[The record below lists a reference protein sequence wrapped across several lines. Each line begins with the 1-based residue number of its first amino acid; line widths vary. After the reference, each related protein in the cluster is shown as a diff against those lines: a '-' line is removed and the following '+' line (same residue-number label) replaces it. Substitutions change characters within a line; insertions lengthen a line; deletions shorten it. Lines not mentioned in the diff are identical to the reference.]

1 MTRFEEVKD
10 MTTEDYF
17 KGNQFSIDAFNKKY
31 TIRNDETYV
40 EALKRVCDYVAS
52 AEETDE
58 LKQYWSEKWFDE
70 IFNDWWH
77 PAGSIMQGAGNP
89 RKISLANCTTVS
101 LGTGDEYNEWD
112 SLEGIIRGTA
122 YSVAKTAAYRQ
133 GLGVDF
139 SRIRPKGT
147 AIHNSSNESE
157 GVIHWMKFIDSIGYY
172 VGQKGRIPAM
182 LFSLNI
188 NHPDVQDFIEVKKD
202 YTKIQ
207 NANISVQITDDF
219 YQAVKDD
226 ADWTMEFT
234 IPATR
239 KGGSYTI
246 DAHVKTEEAEEFN
259 GEWTMHT
266 HRDKEEEVITKTV
279 KAKELLSL
287 IAKNM
292 HSNAEPG
299 IQNIDIAR
307 RFSNSDA
314 VYDIDDSYDSRIV
327 STNACSEQY
336 LSRDSLCVLSS
347 INAGRFSND
356 DFDQTGKIAESM
368 NRFLDNV
375 NTLEVR
381 DHRYATPI
389 QKEAI
394 LKLRRTG
401 AGITNMAEFLFKRN
415 VSYDSKQGADMAEA
429 FTSNFNYHLYKS
441 TIALGKEKGS
451 FGLFDEDKIKRSE
464 FIQHMETRML
474 HFTHMRNVTVSSI
487 APTGTLS
494 LMFRD
499 MTMSSGIE
507 PAFGLYYWKRT
518 RMSGEYEYYFV
529 VPHAVRM
536 KCEEL
541 GIGLGMEADTIR
553 DTWDGKHGKKA
564 AAIIDANLDK
574 FNFKGSREIP
584 PLNKLNLVSK
594 VAKHIDSSV
603 SVTFMLGED
612 STPEDV
618 EDFIIKTH
626 DVGLKSIAAFPDR
639 KMYGIVSFTPFKDLA
654 FKLKDEGVELHQQN
668 FSEEELADLSMGSDN
683 ITVSTAPKRPKELD
697 ADIYAVSVKGER
709 FIIAVGLLNGA
720 PYEMFG
726 GAMNGFNLTTSKKG
740 IIQKLYRNK
749 YKLIID
755 GGFEIEDFSEAFNPV
770 EQVLFRMVSS
780 NLRHGTPVKFV
791 AEQLHKAT
799 DDMASLTKAAAR
811 VLKKYIVDGEPAH
824 GLKCPSCGN
833 TNLYYTDGCASCS
846 CGFSKCD

>member
-1 MTRFEEVKD
+1 MTRFEDVKG
-10 MTTEDYF
+10 MSTEDYF
-17 KGNQFSIDAFNKKY
+17 KGNQFSIDAFDKKY
-31 TIRNDETYV
+31 TIRDDETYV

-58 LKQYWSEKWFDE
+58 QKKEWSERWFDE

-101 LGTGDEYNEWD
+101 LGTGDDDNEWD

-139 SRIRPKGT
+139 SRIRPVGT
-147 AIHNSSNESE
+147 AVHNSSNESA
-157 GVIHWMKFIDSIGYY
+157 GAIHWMRFIDSIGYY

-188 NHPDVQDFIEVKKD
+188 RHPDVLEFIEVKKD

-219 YQAVKDD
+219 YKAVKAD
-226 ADWTMEFT
+226 ADWQLRFV
-234 IPATR
+234 IPGVKVGDKVKVDDHVMTAEAKGTNGCHYVEATR
-239 KGGSYTI
+239 DKP
-246 DAHVKTEEAEEFN
+246 EE
-259 GEWTMHT
+259 T
-266 HRDKEEEVITKTV
+266 ITKTV
-279 KAKELLSL
+279 KAKALLNL

-292 HSNAEPG
+292 HANAEPG

-314 VYDIDDSYDSRIV
+314 VYDPADSYDSRIV

-336 LSRDSLCVLSS
+336 LSRDSLCILSS
-347 INAGRFSND
+347 INAGKFLTTHVNLRR
-356 DFDQTGKIAESM
+356 IARSM

-381 DHRYATPI
+381 DRRYATTI

-394 LKLRRTG
+394 EKLRRTG
-401 AGITNMAEFLFKRN
+401 AGITNMAEFLFN
-415 VSYDSKQGADMAEA
+415 MGVSYDSPEGAEMAA
-429 FTSNFNYHLYKS
+429 RFTKWFNRYLYMS
-441 TIALGKEKGS
+441 TTELGREKGS
-451 FGLFDEDKIKRSE
+451 FGLFNKTKIMTSE
-464 FIQHMETRML
+464 FMKSMEDTGL
-474 HFTHMRNVTVSSI
+474 DYSAMRNVTVSSI

-518 RMSGEYEYYFV
+518 RISGAYEYYFV
-529 VPHAVRM
+529 VPHAVRV
-536 KCEEL
+536 KCKEL
-541 GIGLGMEADTIR
+541 GIDLPMESDTIK
-553 DTWDGKHGKKA
+553 DTWDGKKGKRFA
-564 AAIIDANLDK
+564 DIIEANKDK
-574 FNFKGSREIP
+574 FNFKGSRDIA
-584 PLNKLNLVSK
+584 PLDKLSLVSQ

-603 SVTFMLGED
+603 SVTFMLAED
-612 STPEDV
+612 SSDKDV
-618 EDFIIKTH
+618 EDFIMKTH
-626 DVGLKSIAAFPDR
+626 DVGLKSIAAFPDK
-639 KMYGIVSFTPFKDLA
+639 KMYGIISFTPFKDLA
-654 FKLKDEGVELHQQN
+654 FKLKSEGVNLHQQN
-668 FSEEELADLSMGSDN
+668 FSEEELEDLSMGSDN

-697 ADIYAVSVKGER
+697 ADIFAVSVKGER
-709 FIIAVGLLNGA
+709 FIVAVGLLNGA

-726 GAMNGFNLTTSKKG
+726 GAMNGFNITTSKTGK
-740 IIQKLYRNK
+740 ILKLYRNK

-799 DDMASLTKAAAR
+799 DDMSSLTKAAAR

-824 GLKCPSCGN
+824 GLKCPSCDS
-833 TNLYYTDGCASCS
+833 TSLYYTDGCATCS